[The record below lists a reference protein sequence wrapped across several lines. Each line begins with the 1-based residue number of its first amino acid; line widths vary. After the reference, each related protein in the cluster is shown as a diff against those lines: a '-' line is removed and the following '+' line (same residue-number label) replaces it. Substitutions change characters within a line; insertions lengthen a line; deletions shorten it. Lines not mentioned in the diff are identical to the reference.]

1 MLKKSAVT
9 SLVVICVT
17 ILIGLWIVRDSLCDI
32 SYQSGSTIIT
42 ATLAYESR

>member
-17 ILIGLWIVRDSLCDI
+17 ILIGLWMVRDSLCDF